1 MNVVFG
7 DGLKESHFFETAPKI
22 TTTSQEQALGRAF
35 MSEIRKQMTFVSDPL
50 IVDYVNN
57 LGFRLADNLQGE
69 TDSLRFFVINDDLV
83 NAFAGPGNRLAVF
96 TGLMLATR
104 NEAELASVL
113 AHEIAHVAQRHLP
126 RMMQRARSRKLP
138 TTAGVLAAIL
148 LGGQVGAA
156 ALAATTGAALSD
168 QLKYNREYEREA
180 DILAMQILSNAG
192 YPVFAMVTFHEQLSK
207 NNLLRINKTPEYL
220 RTHPFTESRMALIE
234 SRLKN
239 YPTKRSTV
247 SLDYYH
253 AKARI
258 RSLFTDNIDS
268 EKERFVHELNSE
280 VPSIARSAQYGLII
294 CQLRQGEYQLASKN
308 SWELYQKFPNYLA
321 YRIVLAETSALTNN
335 LKTGLDILESFQS
348 TDADLPILTYF
359 LSDLLIKNKQH
370 DKARKKI
377 RSVLRQN
384 PELSELH
391 FLLARLE
398 GESGNIARS
407 FQAMGDYYFLIDQ
420 IDKSLEEL
428 DKALLAADTDYM
440 KSSIKARIK
449 EIKSFKES

>member
-1 MNVVFG
+1 
-7 DGLKESHFFETAPKI
+7 
-22 TTTSQEQALGRAF
+22 
-35 MSEIRKQMTFVSDPL
+35 
-50 IVDYVNN
+50 
-57 LGFRLADNLQGE
+57 
-69 TDSLRFFVINDDLV
+69 
-83 NAFAGPGNRLAVF
+83 
-96 TGLMLATR
+96 
-104 NEAELASVL
+104 
-113 AHEIAHVAQRHLP
+113 
-126 RMMQRARSRKLP
+126 
-138 TTAGVLAAIL
+138 
-148 LGGQVGAA
+148 
-156 ALAATTGAALSD
+156 SD